1 MFKTNGELRKENVG
15 ENVVLH
21 GFVSKVRKLGGLV
34 FVDLRDMHGITQ
46 VVFKPSFKNFELAEK
61 LSSEDTIEVSGK
73 VVNRESI
80 NKDLPTG
87 DIEVIAKDLKIF
99 SKAMTPPIII
109 KDDDTSQE
117 ETRLKYRYL
126 DLRKPK
132 MKNYII
138 MRSKI
143 VQAFREALLLE
154 NFLELD
160 TPILSKSTP
169 EGARDYLVPSRLYK
183 GSFYALPQ
191 SPQIYK
197 QLYMIAGFDNYFQI
211 AKCLRDE
218 DLRADRQ
225 PEFSQIDIEKS
236 YTSEKDIFS
245 LSERIFK
252 YVFKKILNI
261 DLKTPF
267 KIMDYKDAIN
277 NYGIDRPDLRFDLKI
292 KDYTKIFKESNIE
305 FLKKEE
311 VINGLVIKDK
321 NGIITRKKIDEYINI
336 VKKYKAQ
343 SIAWVKKTKEGLA
356 GSISKLVDEKI
367 LNEISLKNDECLLI
381 VADNYKVV
389 KSSLGALRNKLAKDF
404 NLVKND
410 EYSFL
415 WINNFPLFEKADDG
429 SITSTH
435 HPFTL
440 PKGNL
445 YTEDPLKLSSYAYDL
460 VLNGYELS
468 SGSMRIYDS
477 KMQEEIFKIL
487 NLSTDEIKNRFG
499 FFTEAFKYGVP
510 PHGGIAFGVERIV
523 MLITKTDN
531 IKDVVA
537 FPKTQSAR
545 DLMNDSPSVVS
556 KKQLEE
562 LYLEVKND

>member
-34 FVDLRDMHGITQ
+34 FVDLRDMYGITQ

-321 NGIITRKKIDEYINI
+321 DGIITRKKIDEYINI

-343 SIAWVKKTKEGLA
+343 SIAWVKKTKEGLT

-381 VADNYKVV
+381 VAGNYKVV

-468 SGSMRIYDS
+468 SGSMRIY
-477 KMQEEIFKIL
+477 IL
-487 NLSTDEIKNRFG
+487 KCKKRFL
-499 FFTEAFKYGVP
+499 KY
-510 PHGGIAFGVERIV
+510 
-523 MLITKTDN
+523 
-531 IKDVVA
+531 
-537 FPKTQSAR
+537 
-545 DLMNDSPSVVS
+545 
-556 KKQLEE
+556 
-562 LYLEVKND
+562 

>member
-197 QLYMIAGFDNYFQI
+197 QLYMVAGFDNYFQI

-343 SIAWVKKTKEGLA
+343 SIAWVKKTKEGLT

-440 PKGNL
+440 PKGDL

>member
-1 MFKTNGELRKENVG
+1 MFKTNGELRLENVG
-15 ENVVLH
+15 EKVTLH
-21 GFVSKVRKLGGLV
+21 GFVSKVRKLGGLI

-46 VVFKPSFKNFELAEK
+46 VVFKPNFKDYETALK
-61 LSSEDTIEVSGK
+61 LSNEDTIEVSGK
-73 VVNRESI
+73 VIKRESI
-80 NKDLPTG
+80 NKDMKTG
-87 DIEVIAKDLKIF
+87 DIEVLVGDLKVF

-109 KDDDTSQE
+109 SDKDDAQE
-117 ETRLKYRYL
+117 EIRLKYRYL

-169 EGARDYLVPSRLYK
+169 EGARDYLVPSRLYR

-225 PEFSQIDIEKS
+225 PEFSQIDLEKS

-267 KIMDYKDAIN
+267 KIMDYKDAID

-292 KDYTKIFKESNIE
+292 KDFTNIFKNSNIN
-305 FLKKEE
+305 FLKDKEL
-311 VINGLVIKDK
+311 VNGIIVKDK
-321 NGIITRKKIDEYINI
+321 DNLITRKKVDEYTEL
-336 VKKYKAQ
+336 VKKYKA
-343 SIAWVKKTKEGLA
+343 SGIAWIKNTKPELT
-356 GSISKLVDEKI
+356 GSISKLVDENLLKE
-367 LNEISLKNDECLLI
+367 LNLKNNECLFLI
-381 VADNYKVV
+381 AGDYKIV
-389 KSSLGALRNKLAKDF
+389 KASLGALRNKLGRDF
-404 NLVKND
+404 NLINND
-410 EYSFL
+410 EFSFL
-415 WINNFPLFEKADDG
+415 WINNFPLFELSDDG
-429 SITSTH
+429 KITSTH

-440 PKGNL
+440 PKGDL
-445 YTEDPLKLSSYAYDL
+445 YTEDPLKLTSYAYDL

-487 NLSTDEIKNRFG
+487 RLSPDEIKNRFG

-545 DLMNDSPSVVS
+545 DLMNDSPSEVS
-556 KKQLEE
+556 KDQLSE
-562 LYLEVKND
+562 LFLEVKDE